1 MNYYTMRDDL
11 FSPDIVQGRWHLGG
25 LKYGNDHLFYD
36 PPVELMEPGRWPIT
50 VLKDGVETDFST
62 VSGTLPIVSQ
72 KIKDALSEIEEVT
85 NPYRNTVMEPV
96 DIEGRILSTNYYIM
110 ITEDKFDCVDEKRS
124 VFHKWSDEDA
134 PTEGHVGQYAT
145 FETLFIDPTKV
156 RGHNIFRLSLSL
168 GTLIV
173 SQLVKDRMESV
184 AATGVVFTP
193 VT

>member
-1 MNYYTMRDDL
+1 MNYYTIRDDL

-36 PPVELMEPGRWPIT
+36 PPVELMEPGRWAIT
-50 VLKDGVETDFST
+50 MLKDGVETDFST
-62 VSGTLPIVSQ
+62 ISGTLPIVSQ
-72 KIKDALSEIEEVT
+72 KVKDALSDFEEVV

-96 DIEGRILSTNYYIM
+96 DIEGKRTSTGYYIM

-134 PTEGHVGQYAT
+134 PTEDHIGQYAT

-156 RGHNIFRLSLSL
+156 CGRNIFRLSLSL

>member
-50 VLKDGVETDFST
+50 ILKDGVETDFST
-62 VSGTLPIVSQ
+62 ISGTLPIVSQ
-72 KIKDALSEIEEVT
+72 KVKDALSDIEEVAKA
-85 NPYRNTVMEPV
+85 YRNTVIEPV
-96 DIEGRILSTNYYIM
+96 DIEGKTTSVRYYIM

-134 PTEGHVGQYAT
+134 PTEGHSGQYAT
-145 FETLFIDPTKV
+145 FETLVIDPTKV
-156 RGHNIFRLSLSL
+156 YGHNIFRLSRSL

-173 SQLVKDRMESV
+173 SQLVKDRMESIE
-184 AATGVVFTP
+184 ATGVVFTP

>member
-1 MNYYTMRDDL
+1 VNYYTMCDDL
-11 FSPDIVQGRWHLGG
+11 FSPDIVLRRWHLGG

-50 VLKDGVETDFST
+50 ILKDGVETDFST
-62 VSGTLPIVSQ
+62 ISGTLPIISQ
-72 KIKDALSEIEEVT
+72 KVKDALSDIEEVA
-85 NPYRNTVMEPV
+85 NFYRNTVMEPV
-96 DIEGRILSTNYYIM
+96 HIEGKTTSTSYYIM

-134 PTEGHVGQYAT
+134 PTEGHVGQYAS
-145 FETLFIDPTKV
+145 FETLVIDPTKV
-156 RGHNIFRLSLSL
+156 YGHNIFRLVLSL

>member
-1 MNYYTMRDDL
+1 MA
-11 FSPDIVQGRWHLGG
+11 PWG

-50 VLKDGVETDFST
+50 IQKDGVETDFSNI
-62 VSGTLPIVSQ
+62 SGTLPIVSQ
-72 KIKDALSEIEEVT
+72 KVKDALSDIKEVA
-85 NPYRNTVMEPV
+85 NPYRNTVIEPV
-96 DIEGRILSTNYYIM
+96 DIDERILSISYYIM
-110 ITEDKFDCVDEKRS
+110 IRQDKFDCVDEKRS

-156 RGHNIFRLSLSL
+156 YGHNIFRLSLSL

-173 SQLVKDRMESV
+173 SQMVKDRMESV

>member
-36 PPVELMEPGRWPIT
+36 PPVELMEPGRWSIT
-50 VLKDGVETDFST
+50 ILKDGVETDFST
-62 VSGTLPIVSQ
+62 ISGTLPIVSQ
-72 KIKDALSEIEEVT
+72 KVKDALSDIEEVASS
-85 NPYRNTVMEPV
+85 YRNTVIEPV
-96 DIEGRILSTNYYIM
+96 DIEGKTTSARYYIM

-134 PTEGHVGQYAT
+134 PTEGHSGQYAT
-145 FETLFIDPTKV
+145 FETLVIDPTKV
-156 RGHNIFRLSLSL
+156 HGHNIFRLSRSL

-173 SQLVKDRMESV
+173 SQLVKDRMESIE
-184 AATGVVFTP
+184 ATGVVFTP